1 MRRTHNFVAFRYKGY
16 KETIW
21 LKIERDTTV
30 SHTGTIVNENMK
42 GLKYGTRKKFL
53 KSQMSNIE
61 YHK

>member
-16 KETIW
+16 KDSIW
-21 LKIERDTTV
+21 LKIEKDTTT
-30 SHTGTIVNENMK
+30 SLTGTIVNENLK

-61 YHK
+61 YHR